1 MQNPD
6 IVLVHYLNVPY
17 PDDSKLMVTNS
28 VSLWGEKKEW
38 TKDELSSQ
46 LKPMC
51 KKHLSSSPPST
62 NVFICLINFLLF
74 SSIRIPQ
81 SRSLIL
87 LVPVLGQE
95 EDNFRSTLPFHSI
108 LTNCQPHSPPH
119 PPPPHPKLLLHIYSR
134 SYIIGYIEA
143 RNVVAYWSK
152 RSCTDSSHD
161 IWWLIG

>member
-51 KKHLSSSPPST
+51 KKHLSSFSPPSHFT
-62 NVFICLINFLLF
+62 
-74 SSIRIPQ
+74 
-81 SRSLIL
+81 
-87 LVPVLGQE
+87 
-95 EDNFRSTLPFHSI
+95 
-108 LTNCQPHSPPH
+108 
-119 PPPPHPKLLLHIYSR
+119 PPPAPPTFLS
-134 SYIIGYIEA
+134 
-143 RNVVAYWSK
+143 V
-152 RSCTDSSHD
+152 
-161 IWWLIG
+161 